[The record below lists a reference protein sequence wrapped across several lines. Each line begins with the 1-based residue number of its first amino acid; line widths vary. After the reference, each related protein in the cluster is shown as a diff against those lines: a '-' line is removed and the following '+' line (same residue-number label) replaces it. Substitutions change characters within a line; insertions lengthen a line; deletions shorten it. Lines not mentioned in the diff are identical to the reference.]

1 MSGEKKNRNLSE
13 RFNFQ
18 EFTSTYLQ
26 KYRNVFTS
34 AVPYTNS
41 NISLNKRTKGKGL
54 LHNSELSTSVK
65 FQ

>member
-18 EFTSTYLQ
+18 EFTYLQ